1 MHTRTRLFTF
11 TTLIF
16 LSVLGGLIAH
26 YFEPDM
32 GFIVGILASYL
43 MLSVFF
49 GGCRKSEIITL
60 KAVNRTSDV
69 NNSGFLA

>member
-1 MHTRTRLFTF
+1 MHTRTRLFTL

-32 GFIVGILASYL
+32 GFIVGTLASYL
-43 MLSVFF
+43 LLSVFLVAA
-49 GGCRKSEIITL
+49 GKVKLSR
-60 KAVNRTSDV
+60 
-69 NNSGFLA
+69 